1 MGWGQGRDWGPGWG
15 LRGFRIISENTANV
29 GRTLTNCEALCP
41 VPWGAAETTVG
52 GALGLAGKLIDM
64 ENLSTKVMGKKRD
77 LLLTS
82 IRLDRVLLPKP
93 GRNHARHPLLSGE
106 PGLGLQRRPTDL
118 PAALLSPGLAHRLN
132 QEENLLTPL
141 PLEVGLGLSWLLPPK
156 KLGAGHER

>member
-15 LRGFRIISENTANV
+15 LRGFRIKSENTANV
-29 GRTLTNCEALCP
+29 GRTLTDCEALGP
-41 VPWGAAETTVG
+41 VPWGAAETTVR

-64 ENLSTKVMGKKRD
+64 ETLSTKVMGKKRA
-77 LLLTS
+77 LLLMS

-93 GRNHARHPLLSGE
+93 GRNQARHPLLSGE
-106 PGLGLQRRPTDL
+106 PGLGLQTPHG
-118 PAALLSPGLAHRLN
+118 PAFSPGLAHCLN

-156 KLGAGHER
+156 KLGAGREC